1 MSEVK
6 NREPVYAPASFP
18 KKRRLPTNPEQV
30 LENYHRQTAEVE
42 QYRQQLNAQRGFR
55 GASTCARSLHISL
68 FFDGTNNNEPN
79 DTKAEPPHPTNI
91 ARLYH
96 ASLDQPESGYF
107 RYYIPGVGTPFP
119 EIGELDYS
127 TLGMA
132 TAYRGEDRINWGLL
146 RIADALSF
154 ALNSKKGLS
163 LSISQTKLKAVA
175 TPGPISN
182 H

>member
-30 LENYHRQTAEVE
+30 LANYHRQTAEVE

-96 ASLDQPESGYF
+96 ASLDQPESGYSGVF
-107 RYYIPGVGTPFP
+107 PTGSRTVGDFVAAHKQRLCFPLDSIRYADGVT
-119 EIGELDYS
+119 Y
-127 TLGMA
+127 
-132 TAYRGEDRINWGLL
+132 YDRQQG
-146 RIADALSF
+146 R
-154 ALNSKKGLS
+154 
-163 LSISQTKLKAVA
+163 
-175 TPGPISN
+175 